1 MKTLAND
8 VLAVRARDNAK
19 AAKPDSRERT
29 LWNNVARALDATV
42 SVEAA
47 RSLLRGLSIPT
58 LGQDATRMLNRLV
71 AESG

>member
-1 MKTLAND
+1 MRTVAND
-8 VLAVRARDNAK
+8 VLAVKARERAL
-19 AAKPDSRERT
+19 AAKPDSRERLLYET
-29 LWNNVARALDATV
+29 IARALDATTTT
-42 SVEAA
+42 EAA